1 MAVKE
6 KFQQLVSRVK
16 EDPSHISD
24 LNVTYQFNLEGEDG
38 GTYQLKF
45 ADQTVEY
52 AETPSF
58 DPEITLE
65 MSDKN
70 FLKLVEGDLNPTV
83 AYMGGKLKVKGELGL
98 ALKLNSVLKKYQTS

>member
-6 KFQQLVSRVK
+6 SFQGLVNKVK
-16 EDPSHISD
+16 EDPSHLGN
-24 LNVTYQFNLEGEDG
+24 LNVTYQFNLEGEEG

-45 ADQTVEY
+45 SDQTVEY
-52 AETPSF
+52 SETEVF
-58 DPEITLE
+58 DPEITME

-83 AYMGGKLKVKGELGL
+83 AYMSGKLKVKGDLTL
-98 ALKLNSVLKKYQTS
+98 ALKLNSLLKKYQTS